1 MPTERSYTE
10 LELMQARVEFVPDG
24 WRFCGIRE
32 AFVIRNN
39 LRRPISEEERAKNS
53 GPYPYFGPTKIQ
65 GYIGTY
71 EQDGKYALIGE
82 DGDHFLKYRTQPMT
96 QLVEGKCT
104 VNNHAHIIE
113 GSDIAS
119 REWFYHYFMHRDI
132 FSFLSRQGAGR
143 YKLNKASLEKIPVLI
158 PPRPEQKKIAQI
170 LSTWDQ
176 AITATERLLEK
187 SQQRKKGLMQQLL
200 TGKKRLPGCE
210 GEWESV
216 PLRELLIPKKSKSGD
231 GSYPV
236 YSVTKN
242 GLVSQEEYFKKS
254 VAADDLSGYLI
265 VDQADF
271 VMSGLNF
278 WMGSVDV
285 HTKSFPV
292 IVSPAYKVFSLSQKV
307 DASYFRNFIQ
317 TSLFKRILEG
327 SSVMGAS
334 IVRRNF
340 NRELFMEWPIKLP
353 SITEQ
358 EAISSVLDTENALA
372 HYLSSK
378 LLSLK
383 QEKQA
388 LMQQLLTGKRRVQ
401 VETEAA

>member
-1 MPTERSYTE
+1 MLQSDRLTALDDFVDSDSPICYGILKPGKHIPNGVPVIKVKNIMGGSVLERDLLKTSLEIHQQYKRAEVRYGDLLLTIRGSAGRVAMVPKSLDGANITQDTARIRVSSDDDPWFVFYALQAPSVQRQVE
-10 LELMQARVEFVPDG
+10 LNTIGQAVK
-24 WRFCGIRE
+24 GINIAEVRKLKI
-32 AFVIRNN
+32 FHPPRNQQ
-39 LRRPISEEERAKNS
+39 
-53 GPYPYFGPTKIQ
+53 TKI
-65 GYIGTY
+65 
-71 EQDGKYALIGE
+71 
-82 DGDHFLKYRTQPMT
+82 
-96 QLVEGKCT
+96 V
-104 VNNHAHIIE
+104 
-113 GSDIAS
+113 
-119 REWFYHYFMHRDI
+119 
-132 FSFLSRQGAGR
+132 
-143 YKLNKASLEKIPVLI
+143 
-158 PPRPEQKKIAQI
+158 QI

-176 AITATERLLEK
+176 AIAATERLLEK
-187 SQQRKKGLMQQLL
+187 SRLRKKGLMQQLL
-200 TGKKRLPGCE
+200 TGKKRLPGFE

-216 PLRELLIPKKSKSGD
+216 PLRELLLPKKSKSGD
-231 GSYPV
+231 GSHPV

-285 HTKSFPV
+285 HTKPFPV

-353 SITEQ
+353 STAEQ
-358 EAISSVLDTENALA
+358 EAISSVLDTENALV

-383 QEKQA
+383 QEKKA